1 MKKYLVI
8 HPFLF
13 AIFPVLFLFSYNI
26 NEVPGTDLI
35 LPLLITIVGTLI
47 TYLLLRLIIK
57 NSNKAAIVTSILL
70 ILFFS
75 YGRVRDAIFSLGI
88 NGLDIGQLHISPQ
101 FILAPLWLALFIV
114 GTFFIIRAHSDFA
127 TSTKFLNVVAIALVA
142 ISLINISI
150 YEVRSLNRA
159 PAEIKK
165 EITSLSSGNTNN
177 LPDIY
182 YIILDGYPRQDT
194 LREVHGYDNS
204 EFIQYLTSKGFY
216 VASQSRSNY
225 PFTLLSLP
233 SSLNMDYLTENQ
245 LASIE
250 TRVEMI
256 INSRVSQ
263 LLKEKS
269 YQYIYV
275 GGGYDWKGITNYTD
289 GYFVYRSES
298 LFKKSDF
305 MDSLADTTA
314 LSPFLIFFQGFFGD
328 NDRKARLYA
337 FDKLADIPDIEEP
350 TFVYAHILCPHRPF
364 VFDRNGNPTKSST
377 YIRNLWQP
385 IEEKEGYLDQVI
397 FVSKKTEIL
406 IDEIISKSD
415 VPPII
420 ILQGD
425 HGMWW
430 EKGKETEILN
440 AYYLPGKDNQP
451 LYETVSPVNSFRIV
465 FNLYF
470 DTDYQL
476 LRDETP

>member
-1 MKKYLVI
+1 
-8 HPFLF
+8 
-13 AIFPVLFLFSYNI
+13 
-26 NEVPGTDLI
+26 
-35 LPLLITIVGTLI
+35 
-47 TYLLLRLIIK
+47 
-57 NSNKAAIVTSILL
+57 
-70 ILFFS
+70 
-75 YGRVRDAIFSLGI
+75 
-88 NGLDIGQLHISPQ
+88 
-101 FILAPLWLALFIV
+101 
-114 GTFFIIRAHSDFA
+114 
-127 TSTKFLNVVAIALVA
+127 
-142 ISLINISI
+142 
-150 YEVRSLNRA
+150 
-159 PAEIKK
+159 
-165 EITSLSSGNTNN
+165 
-177 LPDIY
+177 
-182 YIILDGYPRQDT
+182 
-194 LREVHGYDNS
+194 
-204 EFIQYLTSKGFY
+204 
-216 VASQSRSNY
+216 
-225 PFTLLSLP
+225 
-233 SSLNMDYLTENQ
+233 
-245 LASIE
+245 
-250 TRVEMI
+250 
-256 INSRVSQ
+256 
-263 LLKEKS
+263 
-269 YQYIYV
+269 
-275 GGGYDWKGITNYTD
+275 
-289 GYFVYRSES
+289 
-298 LFKKSDF
+298 